1 MPSDDLSTIED
12 REAQKNLHSNGVTGL
27 HQFRL
32 DSLEKRIET
41 LETDAKTLLID
52 TATIKARL
60 DTMPTQANVYWLFA
74 GALIVNF
81 VTLVGHLLI
90 RSLSSP

>member
-1 MPSDDLSTIED
+1 MANGQDQAYGNGQQGKIPPG
-12 REAQKNLHSNGVTGL
+12 NGVTGV

-32 DSLEKRIET
+32 DSLEKRVET
-41 LETDAKTLLID
+41 LEQDVKTLLTD

-60 DTMPTQANVYWLFA
+60 DAMPTQANVYWLFA

-90 RSLSSP
+90 RALSP